1 MNIIDF
7 YKLVKMEIK
16 SFNDRAKN
24 PFIEKDYGY
33 NPFESVFTRT
43 HVWIEKQNDQCPK

>member
-1 MNIIDF
+1 MNLIDF
-7 YKLVKMEIK
+7 YKFVIMKIQ
-16 SFNDRAKN
+16 SFHEKARN

-43 HVWIEKQNDQCPK
+43 YVWIEKQKDQCPK